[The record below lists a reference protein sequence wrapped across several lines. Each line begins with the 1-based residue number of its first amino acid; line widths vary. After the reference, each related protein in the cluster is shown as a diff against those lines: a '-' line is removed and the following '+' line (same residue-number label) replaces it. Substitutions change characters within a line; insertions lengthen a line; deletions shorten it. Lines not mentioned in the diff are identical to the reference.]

1 MKTQMLASSPSDLHL
16 DRRGFSRAASRVPT
30 VIAELA
36 YLAPTTERPFNY
48 MYDPP
53 AGVARQ
59 NCEYQLS
66 SVQIADARAMASPSD
81 IQIEGFELWNAPTS
95 IVDFRDEEAIRTRYY
110 AEAEELA
117 KCVTGADH
125 AYVFDHQI
133 RRREAGRPPLSFG
146 RDGVREL
153 PGAAG
158 RIHNDYSE
166 ASGRKRLELVVQD
179 QKVRSRLRRF
189 AVVNIWRSIRGK
201 ILDTPLAICDA
212 RTISA
217 NDLAATDLIYPDR
230 RGEIYLVHAS
240 ASHRWLYFSE
250 MDRDEALIFKQY
262 DSQVSGVARLTPH
275 SAFDLPDIPSG
286 APLRESIEIRCLV
299 TYD

>member
-1 MKTQMLASSPSDLHL
+1 V
-16 DRRGFSRAASRVPT
+16 SRIPT
-30 VIAELA
+30 VTAELA
-36 YLAPTTERPFNY
+36 YLAPTTARPFNY

-66 SVQIADARAMASPSD
+66 TVRIADARAMASPPD
-81 IQIEGFELWNAPTS
+81 IQVEGFELWNAPTS
-95 IVDFRDEEAIRTRYY
+95 IVDFRDAEAIRTRYY
-110 AEAEELA
+110 AEAGELA
-117 KCVTGADH
+117 KCVTGAHH

-133 RRREAGRPPLSFG
+133 RRRESGRPPLSFG
-146 RDGVREL
+146 RDGGREL

-179 QKVRSRLRRF
+179 HKVRSRLRRF
-189 AVVNIWRSIRGK
+189 AVVNICRSIRGK

-212 RTISA
+212 RTISV
-217 NDLAATDLIYPDR
+217 NDLAATDIIYPDR
-230 RGEIYLVHAS
+230 TGEIYLVHS
-240 ASHRWLYFSE
+240 SPFHRWLYFSE
-250 MDRDEALIFKQY
+250 MDRDEALVFKQY
-262 DSQVSGVARLTPH
+262 DSQVNGVARLTPH
-275 SAFDLPDIPSG
+275 SAFDLPDIPSE
-286 APLRESIEIRCLV
+286 APLRESIEVRCLV